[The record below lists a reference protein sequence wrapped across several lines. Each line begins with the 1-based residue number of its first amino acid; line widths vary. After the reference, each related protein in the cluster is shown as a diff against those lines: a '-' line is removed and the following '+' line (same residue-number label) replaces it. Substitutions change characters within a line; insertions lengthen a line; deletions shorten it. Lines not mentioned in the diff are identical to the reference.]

1 MDVITIVIDVYPAT
15 GSKPATVVVAATP
28 KDGTPHFASGPF
40 ADRHKLLDQAYG
52 EAAKRSVKADAR
64 KASKPKAGK
73 GGKSG
78 KAGKAGSTPAFGEPG
93 HLKAAAAE
101 ADQIGPADNQE
112 TPTPLVEPPADLPV
126 IEGDASPDT
135 EFVDDESD
143 DEKQLEL
150 TLEGGNE

>member
-52 EAAKRSVKADAR
+52 EAAKRAVKAEGR
-64 KASKPKAGK
+64 KQ
-73 GGKSG
+73 
-78 KAGKAGSTPAFGEPG
+78 KAGSKKPA
-93 HLKAAAAE
+93 KAAKAESPEEPETSAAE
-101 ADQIGPADNQE
+101 ADQIGPAEDKE
-112 TPTPLVEPPADLPV
+112 TATPLVEAPDELPV
-126 IEGDASPDT
+126 IEGDGEA
-135 EFVDDESD
+135 
-143 DEKQLEL
+143 QMEL